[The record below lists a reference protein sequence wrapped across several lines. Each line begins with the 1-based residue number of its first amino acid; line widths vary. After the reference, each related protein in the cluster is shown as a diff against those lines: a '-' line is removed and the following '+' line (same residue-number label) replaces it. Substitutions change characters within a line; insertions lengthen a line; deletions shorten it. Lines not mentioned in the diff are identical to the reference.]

1 MQEFFEKAGIKMK
14 KQKYT
19 MHETN
24 ERIGGKIKE
33 VAGELTGNEQL
44 EFKGKMQMAR
54 VEIKKKMGFGNN
66 VENAKENVAKKMNHI
81 IDQHK
86 ENKQGGQ

>member
-1 MQEFFEKAGIKMK
+1 
-14 KQKYT
+14 

-54 VEIKKKMGFGNN
+54 VDNE
-66 VENAKENVAKKMNHI
+66 
-81 IDQHK
+81 
-86 ENKQGGQ
+86 

>member
-33 VAGELTGNEQL
+33 VAG
-44 EFKGKMQMAR
+44 
-54 VEIKKKMGFGNN
+54 
-66 VENAKENVAKKMNHI
+66 
-81 IDQHK
+81 
-86 ENKQGGQ
+86 GQ